1 MGGLAGRGRGP
12 PTLTEEDSVL
22 EGEGRR
28 ALLAAEAAHRAGEQ
42 PPPPPPPPLLL
53 QSHTPARGAD

>member
-28 ALLAAEAAHRAGEQ
+28 ALLAAEAAHRAGDQ
-42 PPPPPPPPLLL
+42 PPPLLL
-53 QSHTPARGAD
+53 LQSHKPARGAD